1 MQARAGVAIIPRLA
15 IVASIALAAVL
26 FVAAALKLRAFSES
40 ASALETYGVPAGL
53 RRPATVA
60 VVALEA
66 AIATALVAGVS
77 AAAYAG
83 AVLLIV
89 FALSTYVALLRGKRG
104 APCGC
109 FGGRSRVG
117 PGGLVRDVALAAAFL
132 AVPFLPDGAP
142 GTTGWLVV
150 ALTVAFACIAAL
162 AAAVLALAREVGL
175 LRLRLAP
182 ELALDIAGEGPP
194 LGSQVELGPPHE
206 ARMMLAVFS
215 SEGCRLCR
223 ALQPSLAAFGR
234 DPTIAV
240 IVFDE
245 VRDADIWRRLNVP
258 GSPYAVV
265 VDALGEVRAK
275 GTFNTHGQLEAIVA
289 AAA

>member
-1 MQARAGVAIIPRLA
+1 MAL
-15 IVASIALAAVL
+15 VASIVLAAVL
-26 FVAAALKLRAFSES
+26 IVAAVLKLRAFAES
-40 ASALETYGVPAGL
+40 ASALATFDVPAAL

-60 VVALEA
+60 VVALELV
-66 AIATALVAGVS
+66 IAVALVAGVP
-77 AAAYAG
+77 AAPYAG
-83 AVLLIV
+83 AALLLA
-89 FALSTYVALLRGKRG
+89 FAAVTSVALLRGKRG

-109 FGGRSRVG
+109 FGARSRIGAGAV
-117 PGGLVRDVALAAAFL
+117 LRDVALAAAFVT
-132 AVPFLPDGAP
+132 VPFLPEGAP
-142 GTTGWLVV
+142 STTGWLWL
-150 ALTVAFACIAAL
+150 ALALAFACIAGL
-162 AAAVLALAREVGL
+162 AVAVLALAREVGL

-194 LGSQVELGPPHE
+194 LGSQVEL
-206 ARMMLAVFS
+206 ARPRDARLTLAVFS

-223 ALQPSLAAFGR
+223 ALQPSLAALGK
-234 DPTIAV
+234 DPAISLL
-240 IVFDE
+240 VFDE

-265 VDALGEVRAK
+265 VGEVGEVRAK

>member
-1 MQARAGVAIIPRLA
+1 MLRLA
-15 IVASIALAAVL
+15 LVASIALAAVL
-26 FVAAALKLRAFSES
+26 FVAAALKLRAFADS
-40 ASALETYGVPAGL
+40 ASALETYGVPARL

-60 VVALEA
+60 IVALEVT
-66 AIATALVAGVS
+66 IATSLVAGVP

-83 AVLLIV
+83 AFLLTV

-109 FGGRSRVG
+109 FGARSRVG
-117 PGGLVRDVALAAAFL
+117 PGSVVRDLALAVAFL
-132 AVPFLPDGAP
+132 AVPLLPDGAP
-142 GTTGWLVV
+142 STTGWLVLGLV
-150 ALTVAFACIAAL
+150 AAFACTAAL
-162 AAAVLALAREVGL
+162 ATAVLALAREVGL

-182 ELALDIAGEGPP
+182 ELALDIAGEGPV
-194 LGSQVELGPPHE
+194 LGSLIELGRPHD
-206 ARMMLAVFS
+206 AQMTLAVFS

-223 ALQPSLAAFGR
+223 ALQPSLAAFR
-234 DPTIAV
+234 KDPTISLL
-240 IVFDE
+240 VFDE
-245 VRDADIWRRLNVP
+245 VRDADIWRSLNVP

-265 VDALGEVRAK
+265 VDPRGEVRAK

>member
-1 MQARAGVAIIPRLA
+1 MLRLA
-15 IVASIALAAVL
+15 LVASIALAAVL
-26 FVAAALKLRAFSES
+26 FVAAALKLGAFSES
-40 ASALETYGVPAGL
+40 ASALETYGVPAFF

-60 VVALEA
+60 VVALEV
-66 AIATALVAGVS
+66 AIATALLAGVS

-109 FGGRSRVG
+109 FGVRSRVG

-132 AVPFLPDGAP
+132 AVPFLPGGAP
-142 GTTGWLVV
+142 GTTGWLVL
-150 ALTVAFACIAAL
+150 ALTAAFACIAAL
-162 AAAVLALAREVGL
+162 AVAVLALAREVGL
-175 LRLRLAP
+175 LRLRMGP
-182 ELALDIAGEGPP
+182 ELALDIAGEGPL
-194 LGSQVELGPPHE
+194 LGSQVELGRPPE
-206 ARMMLAVFS
+206 ARLTLAVFS
-215 SEGCRLCR
+215 SEGCRMCR

-234 DPTIAV
+234 DPAIALL
-240 IVFDE
+240 VFDE